1 MNRIVI
7 IYKSKYGS
15 TKQYAQ
21 WTAQTLNCD
30 IFEQQKFTPQ
40 MFKNYDI
47 IIYGGGLYAGGIN
60 GISLITKNLE
70 LLKNKK
76 IIVFTCGLADPKN
89 ATNIKNINNNID
101 KAFDVQVKSKIK
113 FFHLRGGIDYS
124 KLSIVHKS
132 MMAMLKH
139 VLLKKDKN
147 SLTREDKELLETY
160 GKSVDFTD
168 KSTIQPIIS
177 YIKNL

>member
-7 IYKSKYGS
+7 IYKSKYSS

-30 IFEQQKFTPQ
+30 IFEQKKFNPQ

-147 SLTREDKELLETY
+147 SLTQEDKELLETY

-168 KSTIQPIIS
+168 KLTIQPIIS